1 MEEKMMIFGIR
12 PLIEAIE
19 AGRDVDKVLVQKG
32 ISGDLFKQLRQTLET
47 TGTPMQFV
55 PVQKLNQYT
64 RDNHQ
69 GIIAFLSAVKFYDLE
84 NMINIDLAAGKK
96 PVYALADGI
105 TDVRNFGAIARSAEC
120 FGINGIILP
129 SSGSA
134 RVNADAVKTSAGAL
148 LKIPISRVTNT
159 VDAIHLLK
167 QCGFEIISF
176 SEKSDSAIGSFPMK
190 TPCVVIFGSEEKGV
204 SKMAIKLSDNILKIN
219 MSGTTGSL
227 NVSVAAGIVFHEI
240 AKNR

>member
-1 MEEKMMIFGIR
+1 MR
-12 PLIEAIE
+12 PLIEALDS
-19 AGRDVDKVLVQKG
+19 GRDIDKVLVQKG
-32 ISGDLFKQLRQTLET
+32 IAGDLFRQLRQLLES

-64 RDNHQ
+64 SQNHQ
-69 GIIAFLSAVKFYDLE
+69 GIIAFLSAVKFYELE
-84 NMINIDLAAGKK
+84 NMINTDLAAGKT

-120 FGINGIILP
+120 FGIDGIILP

-148 LKIPISRVTNT
+148 LKLPICRISNT

-167 QCGFEIISF
+167 QNGFRVISF
-176 SEKSDSAIGSFPMK
+176 SEKATEAIGEKKIP
-190 TPCVVIFGSEEKGV
+190 TPAVVIFGSEEKGV
-204 SKMAIKLSDNILKIN
+204 SKMALKLSDKVLKIN
-219 MSGTTGSL
+219 MHGTTGSL
-227 NVSVAAGIVFHEI
+227 NVSVAAGIVFHEL